1 MCPLGILSSRGRP
14 RGLRHHA
21 SSKTYSVVDDIRN
34 QFIIGTEKIV
44 IFVIRKLILNFSVG
58 FSIFKTNMVFTPTKI
73 LRSNSQ
79 DPRPVLIFVFIKM
92 IASHV
97 NETGPFE
104 NFSYNGGF
112 ICPYPGNIFQSVTAS
127 TKKHY
132 WKTII
137 FHVSYCLSVAFH

>member
-1 MCPLGILSSRGRP
+1 MEPHGKPYRFKSIPRP
-14 RGLRHHA
+14 GKLVWLEPVKLTMRLHLRIIMDYSHGLRGHVR
-21 SSKTYSVVDDIRN
+21 SKTYSVVDDIRN
-34 QFIIGTEKIV
+34 QFIIGAEKIV

-104 NFSYNGGF
+104 NFSYN
-112 ICPYPGNIFQSVTAS
+112 
-127 TKKHY
+127 
-132 WKTII
+132 
-137 FHVSYCLSVAFH
+137 